1 MPTMSMSRRSRFL
14 PAIPL
19 VAAFLVPSESATAAD
34 AWTVD
39 KAHSDASFTIRH
51 FTSKVRGGFTDFEG
65 VIQADAA
72 KPDLSSVAFTMKTAS
87 IDTNNADR
95 DKHLQS
101 PDFFDATKCP
111 DISFKS
117 SKITSTGKDKYD
129 VAGTLT
135 MRCVA
140 RPVTVPVT
148 FTGFVKDP
156 WGNERAGFEIATKL
170 NRKDFG
176 IDWNKALD
184 AGGFILSDD
193 VDVSINIEAVK
204 KKPEAAPA
212 K

>member
-1 MPTMSMSRRSRFL
+1 MSRKPRFF

-19 VAAFLVPSESATAAD
+19 VLAFILPAESATAAD
-34 AWTVD
+34 TYDFD

-51 FTSKVRGGFTDFEG
+51 FTSKVRGGFTEIEG
-65 VIQADAA
+65 VIQADTA
-72 KPDLSSVAFTMKTAS
+72 KPDLSSVVFRMKTAS
-87 IDTNNADR
+87 VDTRNADR

-101 PDFFDATKCP
+101 PDFFDAAKCP
-111 DISFKS
+111 EISFKS

-135 MRCVA
+135 MRCVSK
-140 RPVTVPVT
+140 PVTVPVT

-193 VDVSINIEAVK
+193 VDVSVNIEAVK